1 MKIFKGLLIGIIALF
16 ATALATLF
24 YIDSPVNPAG
34 GTVSF
39 KISQGE
45 RTIDI
50 GKRLQSEGIIRSH
63 LYFAFTAR
71 STKQAEHLKTG
82 TFDLSPAMSTRAVL
96 EKLVK
101 TSGRTESFKI
111 TIPEGFTA
119 MQVAERIE
127 SQGLCYASDFMDI
140 VEHPSAHGIR
150 SSIFKLENLE
160 GFLFPETYFLDRNT
174 SCESFAERMVEHF
187 HKVFDY
193 DMADRA
199 KNAGLSP
206 FEAVTLASL
215 IEKEAKKD
223 EERPL
228 ISGVLHN
235 RLKANMLLQCDATI
249 QYVLPERKQK
259 LYYKHLEVESPYNT
273 YLYKGLP
280 PGPIGNP
287 GKSSLEAA
295 VSPSATPYYYYVA
308 RSDGSHIFSRNNA
321 EHVRAKSQVKR
332 EQKGH

>member
-1 MKIFKGLLIGIIALF
+1 MKIIKGFLLAVIAIC
-16 ATALATLF
+16 ATALAVLF
-24 YIDSPVNPAG
+24 YLDSPVNPASG
-34 GTVSF
+34 YVSF
-39 KISQGE
+39 SISKGE
-45 RTIDI
+45 RTVDI
-50 GKRLQSEGIIRSH
+50 SRRLKNENIIRSS

-71 STKQAEHLKTG
+71 ASNQAVRLKTG
-82 TFDLSPAMSTRAVL
+82 TFDLSPSMSTRAVL
-96 EKLVK
+96 EKLTT
-101 TSGRTESFKI
+101 TSGRVETFKI

-119 MQVAERIE
+119 RQIAERVE

-140 VEHPSAHGIR
+140 VENPSAHGIR
-150 SSIFKLENLE
+150 SSLVNLDNLE
-160 GFLFPETYFLDRNT
+160 GYLFPETYFLDRNT
-174 SCESFAERMVEHF
+174 SCENFAERMVEQF
-187 HKVFDY
+187 HKTFDE
-193 DMADRA
+193 DMVARA
-199 KNAGLSP
+199 KAVGMSP
-206 FEAVTLASL
+206 EEAVIMASL

-235 RLKANMLLQCDATI
+235 RLTANMLLQCDATI

-287 GKSSLEAA
+287 GKSSLMAA
-295 VSPSATPYYYYVA
+295 VSPTATPYYYYVA
-308 RSDGSHIFSRNNA
+308 RSDGSHIFSRNND

-332 EQKGH
+332 EH